1 MVLAVDIGNSNIC
14 IGGLAGEAH
23 RDILFTTRM
32 VTRPRCTADEYAAEL
47 RFLLGRLKVDPT
59 ACEGVIVCSVVPGL
73 TPVLAHACKRLTG
86 RDALIVS
93 NALDTGLTFAVD
105 EPDRVGRDRLADAA
119 AAAAHYPLPCMTV
132 DMGTAT
138 TYNVLSA
145 EGCFLGGFIVPGVQT
160 SLRAI
165 SAGTAQLPPIAPEPP
180 EHLVGRNTVEAL
192 NNGAMFGTAAMLDGL
207 VPFTAMD
214 GTRFLAT
221 GEDCGRES
229 RRLNGGSLYGYYETK
244 DGEYLSVGS
253 LEPKFWAAFCTGI
266 GCPDLIEGTV
276 EPENIDAVRERVRG
290 VLKTKTRDEWTA
302 IFQEL
307 DCCVEPVL
315 SLKEALLEDEHI
327 QERNLVVEVEVP
339 CTGGKKVKQ
348 LGSPMKLS
356 ECPVTYDLGGYPLG
370 YHTQE
375 VMGALGLDYA
385 ALKAEGVFD

>member
-47 RFLLGRLKVDPT
+47 RFLLG
-59 ACEGVIVCSVVPGL
+59 
-73 TPVLAHACKRLTG
+73 LTG
-86 RDALIVS
+86 RNALIVS

-119 AAAAHYPLPCMTV
+119 AAASHYPLPCMTV

-207 VPFTAMD
+207 ADRVEAELGQPLTVV
-214 GTRFLAT
+214 AT
-221 GEDCGRES
+221 GGLAPYIMPCCKRKI
-229 RRLNGGSLYGYYETK
+229 LY
-244 DGEYLSVGS
+244 DGDLLFKG
-253 LEPKFWAAFCTGI
+253 L
-266 GCPDLIEGTV
+266 DLI
-276 EPENIDAVRERVRG
+276 
-290 VLKTKTRDEWTA
+290 W
-302 IFQEL
+302 
-307 DCCVEPVL
+307 
-315 SLKEALLEDEHI
+315 
-327 QERNLVVEVEVP
+327 ERN
-339 CTGGKKVKQ
+339 
-348 LGSPMKLS
+348 S
-356 ECPVTYDLGGYPLG
+356 
-370 YHTQE
+370 
-375 VMGALGLDYA
+375 
-385 ALKAEGVFD
+385 